1 MAILLGCDALT
12 LDFPTKQVF
21 HDVTL
26 GVDEGDRI
34 GIVGKNGDGKSTLL
48 ALLAGA
54 LEPDEG
60 RVTHRRDLAVGLLG
74 QRDALD
80 DAQTVHTAGV
90 GDTLRFSHVGYV
102 PVEMVVAD
110 SLEREDYLLG
120 VFMSRDTV
128 MLSEVL
134 VVPRFLEREVRL
146 NPFLQNA
153 YQNLNRALRAASR
166 PVEKMDSE
174 MNQRMQ
180 IEEFARRVEMKG
192 MVDVRF
198 GVGLYSFQALKA
210 LKASRERGRGG
221 LATPRELDLLKR
233 VFNAEKKGK

>member
-1 MAILLGCDALT
+1 M
-12 LDFPTKQVF
+12 
-21 HDVTL
+21 
-26 GVDEGDRI
+26 RI
-34 GIVGKNGDGKSTLL
+34 KVMFLLL
-48 ALLAGA
+48 ALGLGCGRSAGQETVRREVA
-54 LEPDEG
+54 IAGMVCDRDSLFSLPGATCRSGESIEGTDEQG
-60 RVTHRRDLAVGLLG
+60 RFFL
-74 QRDALD
+74 
-80 DAQTVHTAGV
+80 TAGV

-146 NPFLQNA
+146 NPVLQNA
-153 YQNLNRALRAASR
+153 YQNLNGALRAASR

>member
-1 MAILLGCDALT
+1 M
-12 LDFPTKQVF
+12 
-21 HDVTL
+21 
-26 GVDEGDRI
+26 RI
-34 GIVGKNGDGKSTLL
+34 KVMFLLL
-48 ALLAGA
+48 ALGLGCGRSAGQETVRREVA
-54 LEPDEG
+54 IAGMVCDRDSLFSLPGATCRSGESIEGTDEQG
-60 RVTHRRDLAVGLLG
+60 RFFL
-74 QRDALD
+74 
-80 DAQTVHTAGV
+80 TAGV

-153 YQNLNRALRAASR
+153 YQNLNGALRAASR

-192 MVDVRF
+192 AYKAMWQSCSAGWWQIRKDGMNLQKAWMRQAFPRMLRQWQVHLQGSWMETDIPSTTSRPLF
-198 GVGLYSFQALKA
+198 LGL
-210 LKASRERGRGG
+210 
-221 LATPRELDLLKR
+221 
-233 VFNAEKKGK
+233 